1 MKITLAVRER
11 ILIVGLL
18 ILALILFV
26 IPTGF
31 ERELYS
37 NALGTKA
44 RVVAVNNSNLF
55 KKGVV
60 NMGEQVVTV
69 RLLSSPYK
77 QKEIDAVNLLG
88 GKMEFDT
95 VYQEGDLAWVLV
107 ERAEDGEI
115 IFANMVSLYR
125 VSKEL
130 QLLGLFALL
139 LVLVSGRKGLRT
151 LLSFT
156 LAFLL
161 IWKILIPLCLKGYEP
176 IFVALLVGAV
186 LTVSCLLLVAGLTRK
201 AYCAIASSLL
211 CSLVTCLLAMAG
223 TSYFS
228 IHGAVMSW
236 SESLLF
242 AGFEQVNLTK
252 LLQAAIYLSCS
263 GAILDLAIDISAAL
277 DEVHLHNPQV
287 TRRQLFASGMHI
299 GQSVVGSQTTTLLLA
314 YLGSY
319 LTIMMVY
326 MAQGT
331 PLMSIL
337 NSQSVASEILHTLI
351 GCIGLVLVS
360 PLTSMVCASV
370 YAKQTKPLFALQE
383 PSRDSGHGR

>member
-1 MKITLAVRER
+1 MKLHKVVRER
-11 ILIVGLL
+11 VLIGVLL
-18 ILALILFV
+18 AFAVVLFL

-37 NALGTKA
+37 NALGSKA
-44 RVVAVNNSNLF
+44 RVIAVDNTNLIQ
-55 KKGVV
+55 KGVV
-60 NMGEQVVTV
+60 RMGEQVVTV
-69 RLLSSPYK
+69 RLLKAPYK
-77 QKEIDAVNLLG
+77 NLETNAVNLLG
-88 GKMEFDT
+88 GKLEFDT
-95 VYQEGDLAWVLV
+95 VYQVGDLAWVLV
-107 ERAEDGEI
+107 ERGGDGSI
-115 IFANMVSLYR
+115 VFANMVSLYR

-130 QLLGLFALL
+130 QLLGVFAF
-139 LVLVSGRKGLRT
+139 LVLMVLGWKGART

-161 IWKILIPLCLKGYEP
+161 IWKVLIPLCLKGYEP
-176 IFVALLVGAV
+176 ILVALLVGAV

-211 CSLVTCLLAMAG
+211 CSLVTCLLAMVG
-223 TSYFS
+223 TWYFA
-228 IHGAVMSW
+228 IHGAVLSW
-236 SESLLF
+236 AESLLF
-242 AGFEQVNLTK
+242 AGFGHVNLTK

-263 GAILDLAIDISAAL
+263 GAILDLSIDISAAL
-277 DEVHLHNPQV
+277 EEVHLHNPQIS
-287 TRRQLFASGMHI
+287 RLQLFASGMHI

-314 YLGSY
+314 YIGSY

-351 GCIGLVLVS
+351 GSIGLVLVS
-360 PLTSMVCASV
+360 PLTSAVCSYV
-370 YAKQTKPLFALQE
+370 YTRIPQHRA
-383 PSRDSGHGR
+383 

>member
-1 MKITLAVRER
+1 MKTAVIDREQV
-11 ILIVGLL
+11 LVIVL
-18 ILALILFV
+18 LALALGLFFL
-26 IPTGF
+26 PTGY
-31 ERELYS
+31 ERELYG
-37 NALGTKA
+37 NALGSKA
-44 RVVAVNNSNLF
+44 RVIAVDNTNLYQ
-55 KKGVV
+55 KGVV
-60 NMGEQVVTV
+60 KMGEQVVTV
-69 RLLSSPYK
+69 RLSAAPFRGV
-77 QKEIDAVNLLG
+77 ETRAVNLLG
-88 GKMEFDT
+88 GKLEFDT
-95 VYQEGDLAWVLV
+95 VYKEGDLAWVLV
-107 ERAEDGEI
+107 ERAENGEI

-130 QLLGLFALL
+130 QLLGVFALL
-139 LVLVSGRKGLRT
+139 LLLVSGKKGART
-151 LLSFT
+151 LLSFA
-156 LAFLL
+156 LAILL
-161 IWKILIPLCLKGYEP
+161 IWKVLIPLCLKGYEP
-176 IFVALLVGAV
+176 ILISLLVGAV

-211 CSLVTCLLAMAG
+211 CSLATCLLAIGG
-223 TSYFS
+223 TGYFA

-236 SESLLF
+236 AESLLF
-242 AGFEQVNLTK
+242 AGFGHVNLTK

-277 DEVHLHNPQV
+277 EEVYTHNPQV
-287 TRRQLFASGMHI
+287 SRLELFGSGMHI

-314 YLGSY
+314 YIGSY

-360 PLTSMVCASV
+360 PLTSLVCSCV
-370 YAKQTKPLFALQE
+370 YTRKNL
-383 PSRDSGHGR
+383 